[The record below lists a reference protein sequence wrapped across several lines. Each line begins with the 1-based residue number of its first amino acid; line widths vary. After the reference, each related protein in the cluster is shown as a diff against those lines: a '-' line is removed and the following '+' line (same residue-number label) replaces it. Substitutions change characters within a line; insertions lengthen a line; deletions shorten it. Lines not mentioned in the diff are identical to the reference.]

1 MGSGS
6 AEPLVIATR
15 GSPLALWQA
24 HEIRRALQVRGV
36 EARLQL
42 ITTTGD
48 RVLDRPLEK
57 IGGKGLFLKEIEQ
70 ALLRGDADLAVHS
83 LKDMPM
89 ELPPGLG
96 IAAVLRRGDPRD
108 ALVSQVGQG
117 FAALLPGARIGT
129 SSLRRAM
136 MIHRLRPDLQVVFLR
151 GNVEGRLAKL
161 DRGEF
166 AAIVLA
172 SAGLQR
178 LGLGHRITEVF
189 EPQRMLPAPGQ
200 GAIAVET
207 RGDRSDLQEILAPL
221 NDRGTALCVTA
232 ERTVGLR
239 MDAGCSQ
246 PFAAYATLSEDTMH
260 LEAAYRMD
268 EVSEPVFAAASA
280 PVGRTEDAVHL
291 GEELAR
297 RLRGD

>member
-24 HEIRRALQVRGV
+24 HEIQRALAALGH
-36 EARLQL
+36 EARLRL

-48 RVLDRPLEK
+48 RVLDRPLQK
-57 IGGKGLFLKEIEQ
+57 VGGKGLFLKEIEQ
-70 ALLRGDADLAVHS
+70 ALLEGEADLAVHS

-89 ELPPGLG
+89 ELPPGLT

-108 ALVSQVGQG
+108 ALVAQAGRAL
-117 FAALLPGARIGT
+117 AAIPAGARIGT

-136 MIHRLRPDLQVVFLR
+136 MIHRLRPDLQIAFLR

-166 AAIVLA
+166 AGIVLA

-178 LGLGHRITEVF
+178 LGLAHRITEVF
-189 EPQRMLPAPGQ
+189 EPHRMLPAPGQ

-207 RGDRSDLQEILAPL
+207 RDDRPDLQKILAPL
-221 NDRGTALCVTA
+221 SDEGTTWCVTA
-232 ERTVGLR
+232 ERTVGLC

-246 PFAAYATLSEDTMH
+246 PFAAYATLSDGIMR
-260 LEAAYRMD
+260 LEAAHRTDDM
-268 EVSEPVFAAASA
+268 SEPVFAAASG
-280 PVGRTEDAVHL
+280 PVGRADDAMRL
-291 GEELAR
+291 GEELGRHLR
-297 RLRGD
+297 RN

>member
-24 HEIRRALQVRGV
+24 HEIQRALAAMGH
-36 EARLQL
+36 EARLHRV
-42 ITTTGD
+42 TTTGD
-48 RVLDRPLEK
+48 RVLDRPLQK
-57 IGGKGLFLKEIEQ
+57 VGGKGLFLKEIEQ
-70 ALLRGDADLAVHS
+70 ALIAGEADLAVHS

-89 ELPPGLG
+89 ELPAGLA
-96 IAAVLRRGDPRD
+96 IAAVLRRGDARD
-108 ALVSQVGQG
+108 ALVAHGGGGLSAVP
-117 FAALLPGARIGT
+117 AGARIGT

-136 MIHRLRPDLQVVFLR
+136 MIRRLRPDLQIAFLR

-166 AAIVLA
+166 AGIVLA

-178 LGLGHRITEVF
+178 LGLEHRITEVF
-189 EPQRMLPAPGQ
+189 EPHQMLPAPGQ

-207 RGDRSDLQEILAPL
+207 RADRSDLQKVLAAL
-221 NDRGTALCVTA
+221 NDDATTLCVTA
-232 ERTVGLR
+232 ERTVGLC

-246 PFAAYATLSEDTMH
+246 PFAAYATLSDGIMR
-260 LEAAYRMD
+260 LEAAHCTGDMP
-268 EVSEPVFAAASA
+268 EPVFAVASA
-280 PVGRTEDAVHL
+280 PVGRTDDAIRL

-297 RLRGD
+297 RLRHI